1 MIKYLIIDLDGTLV
15 FSNEAN
21 FKAYEMAFHTFGI
34 PLQRKQF
41 ESLMGMGFEDM
52 LKSVAPDLNASDQ
65 LLLKERKASFY
76 KQELHLIK
84 KNEPLI
90 QFLNS
95 LKNHH
100 SISIV
105 TSASKKNAP
114 SVLEYFQLKDWFD
127 VMIFGDDVKHHKPNP
142 EGYFLCLDKLNA
154 KSDECLAFEDSSIG
168 IEAAKQ
174 AGLQVLKI
182 PCFL

>member
-1 MIKYLIIDLDGTLV
+1 MKKNANLKNRIKKNEG
-15 FSNEAN
+15 FS
-21 FKAYEMAFHTFGI
+21 FTAYKDIHGYNTIGY
-34 PLQRKQF
+34 
-41 ESLMGMGFEDM
+41 G
-52 LKSVAPDLNASDQ
+52 
-65 LLLKERKASFY
+65 
-76 KQELHLIK
+76 HLIK

-105 TSASKKNAP
+105 TSASKKNAL